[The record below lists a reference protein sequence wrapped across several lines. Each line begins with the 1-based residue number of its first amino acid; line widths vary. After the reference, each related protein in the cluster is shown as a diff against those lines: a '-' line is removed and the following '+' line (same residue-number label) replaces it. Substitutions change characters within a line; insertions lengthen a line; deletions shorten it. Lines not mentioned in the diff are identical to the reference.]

1 MLSQILII
9 ISAVIALLS
18 GLLHLKDT
26 FSGSDLRPR
35 DPELEARMKEVS
47 LGVSTRAT
55 VWNTWIAF
63 NASQSMGLILFGLL
77 YGYFALFQSQL
88 LPQNLFLLL
97 VGALYL
103 AGFAALAGR
112 YMFNLPTILFSVA
125 FILYA
130 VGAII
135 LAR

>member
-1 MLSQILII
+1 MLPQILITL
-9 ISAVIALLS
+9 SAVIALLS

-47 LGVSTRAT
+47 LGVSTQAT
-55 VWNTWIAF
+55 MWNTWLAF

-77 YGYFALFQSQL
+77 YGYFAMFQSQL
-88 LPQNLFLLL
+88 LFRNLFLLV

-103 AGFAALAGR
+103 AGFTLLAQR
-112 YMFNLPTILFSVA
+112 YMFSLPFILFLVASV
-125 FILYA
+125 LYV
-130 VGAII
+130 VGAVIPVI
-135 LAR
+135 